1 MHELTRGSLHLSATL
16 LGAASD
22 AVRPQ
27 LFGSKRKGL
36 GQKETSDMYTSAGD
50 GGGGE

>member
-1 MHELTRGSLHLSATL
+1 MKRGSLHLSATL
-16 LGAASD
+16 FLGAASD
-22 AVRPQ
+22 GVRPQ

-36 GQKETSDMYTSAGD
+36 GQKETSDMYASAGD